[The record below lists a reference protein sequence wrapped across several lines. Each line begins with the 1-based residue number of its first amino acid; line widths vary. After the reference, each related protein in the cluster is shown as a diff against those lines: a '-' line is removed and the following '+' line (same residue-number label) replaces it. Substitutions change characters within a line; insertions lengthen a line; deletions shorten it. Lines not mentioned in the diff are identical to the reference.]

1 MGYKASQESQEIEVK
16 SLADRGSKNKD
27 ETTIDD
33 KINSMNQDQNRK
45 ENIDSGKNNL
55 KQNNLDKNS
64 L

>member
-33 KINSMNQDQNRK
+33 KMNNVYQNQQKENINNRK
-45 ENIDSGKNNL
+45 EQSV
-55 KQNNLDKNS
+55 QDKEEK
-64 L
+64 